1 MYATEAIRGMLL
13 PLPTVF
19 DGSGEV
25 DEPLMRD
32 MVQFYLG
39 AGVHALFVCG
49 SFGQGPAMRTDQRQH
64 VAQLVV
70 EEVRGRIPV
79 VIHVGTVDPYSA
91 VELGQHAR
99 SIGADAIGLVGPFY
113 YTDRTHDELVLHFQM
128 VDDAVQLP
136 ILVYNNP
143 GYQGYVITP
152 ALMQRLVAA
161 IPRIFGAKLAMGTIP
176 EALEYLRLIPGFAPF
191 ILGNGLMPG
200 MREGIVGTV
209 SPPLAATPELG
220 VDLIRAIDEGRDE
233 DALRLQDMASV
244 VNDELIRYWR
254 KYGRIAFGE
263 ALRAL
268 GFPIKQYPRWPTPT
282 MSEED
287 RHDMLAMLKRARP
300 ATVA

>member
-1 MYATEAIRGMLL
+1 MRSTDEIRGMLL

-19 DGSGEV
+19 DGTGEV
-25 DEPLMRD
+25 DEPLMRE

-49 SFGQGPAMRTDQRQH
+49 SFGQGPAMRPNQRQA

-70 EEVRGRIPV
+70 EETRGRVPV

-91 VELGQHAR
+91 VELGRHAR
-99 SIGADAIGLVGPFY
+99 QIGADAIGVVGPFY
-113 YTDRTHDELVLHFQM
+113 YTDRIEDELVLHFQM
-128 VDDAVQLP
+128 IDAGVGLP

-152 ALMQRLVAA
+152 ALMQRLCAT

-176 EALEYLRLIPGFAPF
+176 EALEYLGLIPNFAPF
-191 ILGNGLMPG
+191 ILGNGLLEG
-200 MREGIVGTV
+200 MRQGIRGTV

-220 VDLIRAIDEGRDE
+220 VDLIRAIDEGRDA
-233 DALRLQDMASV
+233 DALRLQDLASE
-244 VNDELIRYWR
+244 VNDELVRYWR
-254 KYGRIAFGE
+254 KYGRIAFAE
-263 ALRAL
+263 SLRAL
-268 GFPIKQYPRWPTPT
+268 GFPIKQYPRWPTPS

-287 RHDMLAMLKRARP
+287 RQAMLTVLKRARP
-300 ATVA
+300 ATVV

>member
-1 MYATEAIRGMLL
+1 MHSTDAIRGMLL

-19 DGSGEV
+19 DGHGEV
-25 DEPLMRD
+25 DEPLMRE

-39 AGVHALFVCG
+39 TGVHALFVCG
-49 SFGQGPAMRTDQRQH
+49 SFGQGPAMRPDQRQR

-70 EEVRGRIPV
+70 DETRGRVPV
-79 VIHVGTVDPYSA
+79 VIHIGTVDPYTA

-99 SIGADAIGLVGPFY
+99 QIGADGIGVVGPFY
-113 YTDRTHDELVLHFQM
+113 YTDRTEDELVLHFQM
-128 VDDAVQLP
+128 IDAEVGLP

-143 GYQGYVITP
+143 GYQGYTIAP
-152 ALMQRLVAA
+152 ALMQRLCTA

-176 EALEYLRLIPGFAPF
+176 EALEYLKLIPGFKPF

-200 MREGIVGTV
+200 MRQGIVGTV

-220 VDLIRAIDEGRDE
+220 VDLIRAIDEGRDA
-233 DALRLQDMASV
+233 DALRLQDIASE
-244 VNDELIRYWR
+244 VNDELVRYWR

-268 GFPIKQYPRWPTPT
+268 GFPIKQYPRWPTPQ
-282 MSEED
+282 MSDED
-287 RHDMLAMLKRARP
+287 RQAMLAMLKRARP
-300 ATVA
+300 ATVV